1 MSNADFYMQ
10 NFANGFEDQRQ
21 ELWNRF
27 VTFYEREYDQF
38 QNLVSIPTGIHDV
51 FLKLKTWPLK
61 LVIASNPMF
70 PLNVQLKRLAWAQ
83 LGDIT
88 FDLVTHIENM
98 TFCKPRLEYYLET
111 CEKIETPPQA
121 CLMVGND
128 PINDIIVTRLGMKT
142 FLTLD
147 GLEYDD
153 SGLSLSRELRN
164 GTNIEIPTPDFQGH
178 LADLPGVISQLLQ
191 AA

>member
-1 MSNADFYMQ
+1 
-10 NFANGFEDQRQ
+10 
-21 ELWNRF
+21 
-27 VTFYEREYDQF
+27 
-38 QNLVSIPTGIHDV
+38 
-51 FLKLKTWPLK
+51 
-61 LVIASNPMF
+61 MF

-98 TFCKPRLEYYLET
+98 TFCKPRLEYYLEI
-111 CEKIETPPQA
+111 CKKIETPPQA

-147 GLEYDD
+147 GLEHDD

-178 LADLPGVISQLLQ
+178 LADLPGVISQFLQ
-191 AA
+191 TA